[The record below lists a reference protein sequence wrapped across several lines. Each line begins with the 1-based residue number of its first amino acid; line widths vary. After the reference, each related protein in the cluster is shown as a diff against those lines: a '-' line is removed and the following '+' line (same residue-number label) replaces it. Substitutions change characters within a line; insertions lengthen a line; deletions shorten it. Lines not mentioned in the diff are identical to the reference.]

1 MEINDKN
8 LEQITRAVM
17 QAVGQRLHG
26 SDPDVM
32 EVVVREVVS
41 AMSGTT
47 VVPPPSTPPPPGAP
61 SRAEPAEAA
70 LPRAS
75 TESTG
80 NRAVVTTTGPNRKG
94 VLGIIATQIAEAG
107 GDIQDVSQTIIS
119 DFFTMIMVVDLGG
132 LDIPFSTFKE
142 QLVATSEQH
151 GIHAVVMHEKVLQAM
166 QRV

>member
-1 MEINDKN
+1 MNDRQ
-8 LEQITRAVM
+8 LEEVTRAVI

-47 VVPPPSTPPPPGAP
+47 AVPPPSTPPPPQQPGEQRQAP
-61 SRAEPAEAA
+61 MPAPAA
-70 LPRAS
+70 PTGS
-75 TESTG
+75 G
-80 NRAVVTTTGPNRKG
+80 NRAVVTTTGPNQKG

-107 GDIQDVSQTIIS
+107 GDIQDVSQTIVAG
-119 DFFTMIMVVDLGG
+119 FFTMIMLVETDG
-132 LDIPFSTFKE
+132 LDVPFSTFKE
-142 QLVATSEQH
+142 QLLATSEQH
-151 GIHAVVMHEKVLQAM
+151 GIHTVVMHERVLHAM